1 MLMAISMKDRSY
13 HRVIGKAG
21 CLFPMKNIY
30 LANFLIAA
38 WTNCRNLLGM
48 IRVVKRTETFLL
60 LIKVFSILC

>member
-1 MLMAISMKDRSY
+1 MKDRIY

-38 WTNCRNLLGM
+38 
-48 IRVVKRTETFLL
+48 
-60 LIKVFSILC
+60 

>member
-1 MLMAISMKDRSY
+1 MKDRIY

-48 IRVVKRTETFLL
+48 IRVVKRTETLMQKSDL
-60 LIKVFSILC
+60 GLYDILDLFF